1 MAEVGVRHLG
11 RDGRNDLFGVV
22 LGIVFESNL
31 RPDSFS
37 RASSGPHSDAD
48 SAPSQRHRTG
58 TVGGRRACARRQ
70 RSAQSCRQST
80 SPRTGCSLREREI
93 RNISHTKKQ
102 KKQNRIGSDTKLE
115 RGSGEREREK
125 EKSKSRLSH
134 LLERGFQKKET
145 YKSRLRHL
153 LERGFHKKK
162 WEEAEQMILG
172 FFGGFLELHF

>member
-22 LGIVFESNL
+22 LGIFFESNL

-58 TVGGRRACARRQ
+58 TVGGRRACTRRQ

-125 EKSKSRLSH
+125 RKSQSLVSVTFWREVS
-134 LLERGFQKKET
+134 KKRKHTSLDSDTSWREVST
-145 YKSRLRHL
+145 
-153 LERGFHKKK
+153 KKNGK
-162 WEEAEQMILG
+162 RQNK
-172 FFGGFLELHF
+172 